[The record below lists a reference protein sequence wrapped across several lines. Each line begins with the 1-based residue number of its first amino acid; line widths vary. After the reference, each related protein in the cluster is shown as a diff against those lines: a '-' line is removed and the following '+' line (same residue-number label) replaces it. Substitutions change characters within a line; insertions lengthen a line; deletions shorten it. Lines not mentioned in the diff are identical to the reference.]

1 MRVTGIAKPESCEVM
16 LMPGMCI
23 ASRVHSIYLQGVFL
37 DVKPMNTIIAKGF
50 RLQKQGKVD

>member
-1 MRVTGIAKPESCEVM
+1 MRVTEIAKPESCEVM

-50 RLQKQGKVD
+50 